1 MDATAVEVL
10 NDLILM
16 NNDRIKGYQRTMQNL
31 KPQDDDLR
39 ELFLKIIAQT
49 QGFNKALTEEVVKL
63 GATAET
69 HTSVSG
75 KLHLTWIGIKATFTG
90 HNRRALL
97 AECERGEDALKA
109 AYMEAL
115 HGDSDLSPSQWELIS
130 AQAEEMK
137 VIHDQIKAL
146 RDQVEK

>member
-1 MDATAVEVL
+1 MDATAAEVL

-31 KPQDDDLR
+31 KPQDEDLR
-39 ELFLKIIAQT
+39 ELFQHIIAQT
-49 QGFNKALTEEVVKL
+49 RGFNEALTEEVVKL
-63 GATAET
+63 GAKAET

-90 HNRRALL
+90 HNRKALL
-97 AECERGEDALKA
+97 AECERGEDASKA
-109 AYMEAL
+109 TYLEAL
-115 HGDSDLSPSQWELIS
+115 HGDSDLSAAQWELIS

-137 VIHDQIKAL
+137 LVHDQIKSL
-146 RDQVEK
+146 RDQAEK